1 MIPFGPANLRAGSG
15 WALASVGVALVSG
28 LVRTIVVA
36 RFLGP
41 DAIGLMGIA
50 LLSLGFLEAV
60 ASTGVDTALVAKRKD
75 AESFIDPAF
84 TIQLTRGLVVL
95 GVLWIGAPAVAR
107 VVQTDAA
114 LGVIRSVGAIA
125 VIRGLANPAVSL
137 AVRRLEFRRMFW
149 WSLPEQVSS
158 VALTVVLAFV
168 RRDVWALV
176 IGVVVGQAVGTIA
189 SYGLVPRRPRPVL
202 ARQRIYDLLRFGRF
216 VSGARALMYFSVNL
230 DGAVVG
236 ITMGTHA
243 LGLYQFATRV
253 AELPVVTFTRAV
265 AQVALPALSG
275 QHARAAAVSRTW
287 KSMLRSVLAVNTAAA
302 LLIVSFGDTA
312 VSAVAGEQW
321 LAAVPLMRVLA
332 IAMLFRAVIVLTG
345 QLLDAM
351 GQPALTMRL
360 NAVRLVALTV
370 LLPAFAAW
378 FGLYGIA
385 QAVLLANAVAV
396 LYAMRLSARVLDGLA
411 RSHPMA

>member
-1 MIPFGPANLRAGSG
+1 MRCLPRAGSG

-158 VALTVVLAFV
+158 VALTVVLA
-168 RRDVWALV
+168 
-176 IGVVVGQAVGTIA
+176 

-275 QHARAAAVSRTW
+275 QHASAAAVSGTW

>member
-1 MIPFGPANLRAGSG
+1 MARPGRWRKRYSHRAGSG

-137 AVRRLEFRRMFW
+137 AVRRLPATTF
-149 WSLPEQVSS
+149 
-158 VALTVVLAFV
+158 
-168 RRDVWALV
+168 
-176 IGVVVGQAVGTIA
+176 GT
-189 SYGLVPRRPRPVL
+189 
-202 ARQRIYDLLRFGRF
+202 
-216 VSGARALMYFSVNL
+216 
-230 DGAVVG
+230 
-236 ITMGTHA
+236 
-243 LGLYQFATRV
+243 
-253 AELPVVTFTRAV
+253 
-265 AQVALPALSG
+265 
-275 QHARAAAVSRTW
+275 
-287 KSMLRSVLAVNTAAA
+287 
-302 LLIVSFGDTA
+302 
-312 VSAVAGEQW
+312 
-321 LAAVPLMRVLA
+321 
-332 IAMLFRAVIVLTG
+332 
-345 QLLDAM
+345 
-351 GQPALTMRL
+351 
-360 NAVRLVALTV
+360 
-370 LLPAFAAW
+370 
-378 FGLYGIA
+378 
-385 QAVLLANAVAV
+385 
-396 LYAMRLSARVLDGLA
+396 
-411 RSHPMA
+411 